1 MAEKEYTVVGVD
13 KHVYYGICDTPAAVD
28 TKDVYIENP
37 TIYMS
42 DDEHFLDISVGDQL
56 IVTFINGNT
65 SSAPSLSLHIADG
78 DEEITFPTSTLHI
91 VDNNEDISF
100 PTNTGR
106 IVIDSRV
113 NIDVSY
119 LWEAGDIV
127 PFIYTISLEE
137 AYWKVNAIG
146 HATINRYGTVRI
158 VSSKEDIQEADDY
171 TAVGYGLMDD
181 LFDEEKDKYKLRWIP
196 NVVDNNWGDLS
207 LIYNSN
213 PEEILST
220 VHISKLI
227 HNTGELMNN
236 GDGSEPTNPYQKY
249 LMNTEDLTLLN
260 LGDGLGYKKG
270 NESIVNFIPYN
281 DNTGSVKV
289 GYGSLLE
296 YQSNLDDST
305 DPTLYLDGKQTYLR
319 ADNSGF
325 IKLGTVQLTPKP
337 ETFIEYANFGSD
349 KITFSK
355 PLTVPTAT
363 VNTLNI
369 GEINGNNTS
378 SIYANTITSP
388 NLKMR
393 ISGEDVPIKTYIDN
407 NLPPVNVT
415 LGFKTDTDWSYYGP
429 STDWIRPN
437 ANFIFRKVRTREYL
451 MKGGSN
457 ISGQNHP
464 SERLPQIKGY
474 VPVGVVGWNVDRPDN
489 NTTWNS
495 GLITVWEI
503 FIIYDDIINNP
514 ELAQVVFA
522 MHNHNPYDVKMRLVI
537 DILYVKEKW
546 RE

>member
-13 KHVYYGICDTPAAVD
+13 KHVYYGICDTPAATD

-37 TIYMS
+37 TIYMN

-65 SSAPSLSLHIADG
+65 SSAPKLSLHVAEG
-78 DEEITFPTSTLHI
+78 DMEITFPTSSLHI

-106 IVIDSRV
+106 IVIDSRI

-119 LWEAGDIV
+119 LWEAGDII
-127 PFIYTISLEE
+127 PFIYTLDLEE
-137 AYWKVNAIG
+137 TYWKVNAISHG
-146 HATINRYGTVRI
+146 TIDRYGTVRI
-158 VSSKEDIQEADDY
+158 ASSMEDVQNGDDY
-171 TAVGYGLMDD
+171 TAIGCGLIND
-181 LFDEEKDKYKLRWIP
+181 LFSEEKDKYKLRWVP
-196 NVVDNNWGDLS
+196 NVIDNNWGDLS

-249 LMNTEDLTLLN
+249 LMNTEDLVLLN
-260 LGDGLGYKKG
+260 SEDGLGYKKDDE
-270 NESIVNFIPYN
+270 NIINFIPYN

-319 ADNSGF
+319 ADDSGF
-325 IKLGTVQLTPKP
+325 IKLGTVQLTSDP
-337 ETFIEYANFGSD
+337 EVFTEYARFGSNE
-349 KITFSK
+349 ITFSK

-369 GEINGNNTS
+369 GQINGNNAS

-393 ISGEDVPIKTYIDN
+393 VNGEDVSIKTYIDN
-407 NLPPVNVT
+407 NLPPVNIN

-429 STDWIRPN
+429 STNWVRSD
-437 ANFIFRKVRTREYL
+437 ANFIFRRIQTKLYK
-451 MKGGSN
+451 MDGGSN
-457 ISGQNHP
+457 TGHEVESVPKINGY
-464 SERLPQIKGY
+464 LPIGI
-474 VPVGVVGWNVDRPDN
+474 VGWNIDRKDETKY
-489 NTTWNS
+489 NT
-495 GLITVWEI
+495 GLVTVWEV
-503 FIIYDDIINNP
+503 FLTYDDIVNNP
-514 ELAQVVFA
+514 EQAKVRFA
-522 MHNHNPYDVKMRLVI
+522 MHNHSSSTYEICLVI
-537 DILYVKEKW
+537 DVLYVKEKW